1 MPETAAIAAPP
12 MVRLA
17 FAKQVVK
24 HPQEHVPPHTH
35 AALEVVYV
43 ISGRGT
49 SSFAGRKYDLAPHRF
64 CVMPAGVPHDQR
76 NPGGMVT
83 RCLGL
88 EAPTLATSSGAW
100 SDRDGQLGR
109 VLERMLDELE
119 QRPPAWET
127 MVDGLVREAAALIT
141 RIAAEHTTAERASDP
156 KRDLVDRALAAIRDS
171 DGQVSVGELS
181 QRLFVSQDY
190 LRHLVHEYTGASPMK
205 HLITMRIGLAAERLR
220 SDPRP
225 VAAVARDCGF
235 DNPYYFSRLFRQVQ
249 GCTPTAW
256 RNRT

>member
-1 MPETAAIAAPP
+1 MPESASP
-12 MVRLA
+12 VRLA

-24 HPQEHVPPHTH
+24 QPHEYVPPHRH

-43 ISGRGT
+43 VSGRGT
-49 SSFAGRKYDLAPHRF
+49 SSFAGKKYDLAPHRF
-64 CVMPAGVPHDQR
+64 CVMPAGLPHDQR

-88 EAPTLATSSGAW
+88 EAPALAACCGAW
-100 SDRDGQLGR
+100 TDRDGQLGR
-109 VLERMLDELE
+109 VLERMLEELE
-119 QRPPAWET
+119 QRPLAWST
-127 MVDGLVREAAALIT
+127 MVEGLTHEAAALIT
-141 RIAAEHTTAERASDP
+141 RISAVKTSDP
-156 KRDLVDRALAAIRDS
+156 KRDLVDRALAEITVSA
-171 DGQVSVGELS
+171 GQVTVGELS

-190 LRHLVHEYTGASPMK
+190 LRHLVHEYTDASPMR
-205 HLITMRIGLAAERLR
+205 HLIAARIGVAAERLR

-225 VAAVARDCGF
+225 VAEVARDCGF

-256 RNRT
+256 RNQG